1 MNEEMKEGRKEGRK
15 EGMTLGMT
23 DYLRENS
30 RGKITFTLL
39 ESESN
44 IN

>member
-15 EGMTLGMT
+15 EGMT